1 MEKSPQFTYP
11 VQPQVQEDG
20 RVLVT
25 FPDIPEALTDG
36 ATQAEALHESVDCL
50 IAALGGY
57 VNDHRAIPRPSPAR
71 GRHLVRLPALVAAK
85 LALYQAMRKQEVSI
99 AALAERIGRS
109 EGSVQRLLDL
119 DHHSHIGHIEAALN
133 VLGRRLVVA
142 TQAA

>member
-1 MEKSPQFTYP
+1 MARFMPLAYP
-11 VQPQVQEDG
+11 VQLQVQEDG
-20 RVLVT
+20 SVLVT

-36 ATQAEALHESVDCL
+36 TTEAEALHESVDCL

-109 EGSVQRLLDL
+109 EGSVHRLLDL

-142 TQAA
+142 AQAA